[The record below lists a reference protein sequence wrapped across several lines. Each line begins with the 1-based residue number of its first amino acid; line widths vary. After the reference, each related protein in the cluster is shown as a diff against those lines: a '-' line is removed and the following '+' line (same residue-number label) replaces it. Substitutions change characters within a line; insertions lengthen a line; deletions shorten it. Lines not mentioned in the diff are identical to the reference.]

1 METPTLPAQEWANEK
16 QHLADTL
23 QIVRSERQKL
33 ENDLGIVD
41 GNDRLIQVLDD
52 GSTDAEVQQF
62 VIRNKLRSLHQLRLS
77 SRQPYFA
84 RLDFM
89 PDPGAPVLGH
99 LKAGEKS
106 SIYLGRWG
114 VLETPSYQVRVADW
128 RSPVANLYYSGQIGR
143 VSYEA
148 PDGKVEGELS
158 LKRMFTISDGQ
169 LEDMQDTGLAGQE
182 KYLTDALSQMTSA
195 RLREVVTTIQSEQN
209 TVIRFD
215 AFSPLCVQGVA
226 GSGKTTIA
234 LHRMAWL
241 LYQLQKTVLPQQM
254 LILAPNPLFLSYIS
268 RVLPDLGVDDVRQTT
283 FPGLCRALMGKR
295 MPRLMESARLPE
307 RLQMDKAQRDEL
319 DNVLRRKG
327 ALSLRAE
334 LAEFLTVWEHQCLPK
349 ADIKFLS
356 RTLMT
361 TAEIQ
366 RYFWKEFRHF
376 PLESRVQEVRKVLKK
391 RLARV
396 CEETQAA
403 LERKVDEM
411 VQKLMRTV
419 ADCPG
424 RRARARLY
432 YDTRDQRI
440 QELKDRQKAFFTE
453 FDGLWGSMDLLTVYG
468 AFWEWMA
475 EKDAANEAVLTATRP
490 ALQKK
495 QAQAEDLPALL
506 ILAQG
511 LYGLN
516 RMNVRQVVVDE
527 AQDVSPL
534 EVRVLRE
541 LFRTDAFTL
550 VGDLCQGIYGDEGI
564 RSWEDLSAGIFEK
577 PVTVTR
583 LGTAYRSTVE
593 IMETAFSVIARHP
606 VAGEGAARPVERH
619 GEKPF
624 LISVKTPAERA
635 SAVKNAVRRWQ
646 DEGFEN
652 IAIIVKTGKAAAQ
665 LQKALAALGCEARL
679 VCQGDNSFQG
689 GVQVMDAS
697 IVKGLE
703 FDCVLIADAEAAQY
717 PDERFYAKLFYVLCT
732 RPLHRL
738 GFVSLGERTVL
749 LTGAE
754 LLQPEADA
762 KAASEKK
769 KGGAKEC

>member
-1 METPTLPAQEWANEK
+1 METTTLPAREWANEK

-349 ADIKFLS
+349 EDIKFLS

-440 QELKDRQKAFFTE
+440 QELKDRQKAFLKE
-453 FDGLWGSMDLLTVYG
+453 FDGLWGSMELLTFYG

-495 QAQAEDLPALL
+495 QAQVEDLPALL

-564 RSWEDLSAGIFEK
+564 RSWEDLSAGIFGK

-624 LISVKTPAERA
+624 LLSVKTPAERA

-652 IAIIVKTGKAAAQ
+652 IAVIVKTGKAADQ
-665 LQKALAALGCEARL
+665 LQKTLAALGCEARL
-679 VCQGDNSFQG
+679 VRQGDDSFQG

-703 FDCVLIADAEAAQY
+703 FDCVLIADAEASQY

-738 GFVSLGERTVL
+738 GFVSLGERTAL

-754 LLQPEADA
+754 LLPPEANA